1 MCHRS
6 RHGHTTD
13 SRLGTSIGLLPLN
26 GVESLWTLLLFSV
39 FREPRPTKMG
49 RPCLATPSSSPMRS
63 GIALGSNIGD
73 RLANLR
79 AAYREVVNLSS
90 DPARIRCSSIYETS
104 PVDSP
109 PGVASYLNAVT
120 EIEYEKPAIA
130 LLDSLLKIERSLGR
144 PSKRPRNAPRI
155 IDLDLLY
162 VGNLT
167 LNSPEIVIPH
177 PRISHRRFV
186 LEPLAEIAPELVLP
200 GQTVSIRDLWIR
212 LKSEEEVTKIPEE
225 LYK

>member
-1 MCHRS
+1 
-6 RHGHTTD
+6 
-13 SRLGTSIGLLPLN
+13 
-26 GVESLWTLLLFSV
+26 
-39 FREPRPTKMG
+39 
-49 RPCLATPSSSPMRS
+49 MRA
-63 GIALGSNIGD
+63 GIALGSNVGD
-73 RLANLR
+73 RLDNLR
-79 AAYREVVNLSS
+79 TAYREVAELNSEPGV
-90 DPARIRCSSIYETS
+90 IRCSSIYETS

-109 PGVASYLNAVT
+109 PGVSSYLNAVI
-120 EIEYEKPAIA
+120 EIEYGRPAIA
-130 LLDSLLKIERSLGR
+130 LLDALLQIERGLGR

-162 VGNLT
+162 AGNLT

-177 PRISHRRFV
+177 PRIIHRRFV

-200 GQTVSIRDLWIR
+200 GQTVSIRDLWMR

>member
-1 MCHRS
+1 
-6 RHGHTTD
+6 
-13 SRLGTSIGLLPLN
+13 
-26 GVESLWTLLLFSV
+26 
-39 FREPRPTKMG
+39 
-49 RPCLATPSSSPMRS
+49 MRA

-79 AAYREVVNLSS
+79 AAYGEVVNLSS
-90 DPARIRCSSIYETS
+90 DPTRIRSSSIYETS

-109 PGVASYLNAVT
+109 PGVGSYLNAVM

-130 LLDSLLKIERSLGR
+130 LLDALLKIERGLGR

-162 VGNLT
+162 AGNLT

-177 PRISHRRFV
+177 PRIIHRRFV
-186 LEPLAEIAPELVLP
+186 LEPLADIAPELVLAV
-200 GQTVSIRDLWIR
+200 QTVSIRDLLMR
-212 LKSEEEVTKIPEE
+212 LKTEEEVTRLPEE
-225 LYK
+225 LST

>member
-1 MCHRS
+1 
-6 RHGHTTD
+6 
-13 SRLGTSIGLLPLN
+13 
-26 GVESLWTLLLFSV
+26 
-39 FREPRPTKMG
+39 
-49 RPCLATPSSSPMRS
+49 MRS

-79 AAYREVVNLSS
+79 TAYREVAILSS
-90 DPARIRCSSIYETS
+90 DPGKIRCSSIYETS

-109 PGVASYLNAVT
+109 PGVAPYLNAVI
-120 EIEYEKPAIA
+120 EIEYGRPAIA
-130 LLDSLLKIERSLGR
+130 LLDSLLELERALGR

-177 PRISHRRFV
+177 PRITQRRFV
-186 LEPLAEIAPELVLP
+186 LEPLTDIAPELVLP
-200 GQTVSIRDLWIR
+200 GQIASIRDLLMR
-212 LKSEEEVTKIPEE
+212 LKTEEEVTKLPEE
-225 LYK
+225 LFK

>member
-1 MCHRS
+1 M
-6 RHGHTTD
+6 
-13 SRLGTSIGLLPLN
+13 
-26 GVESLWTLLLFSV
+26 EF
-39 FREPRPTKMG
+39 
-49 RPCLATPSSSPMRS
+49 
-63 GIALGSNIGD
+63 
-73 RLANLR
+73 
-79 AAYREVVNLSS
+79 
-90 DPARIRCSSIYETS
+90 
-104 PVDSP
+104 
-109 PGVASYLNAVT
+109 
-120 EIEYEKPAIA
+120 EYEKPAIA
-130 LLDSLLKIERSLGR
+130 LLDSLLKIERGLGR
-144 PSKRPRNAPRI
+144 PSKRPRNAPRT

>member
-1 MCHRS
+1 
-6 RHGHTTD
+6 
-13 SRLGTSIGLLPLN
+13 
-26 GVESLWTLLLFSV
+26 
-39 FREPRPTKMG
+39 
-49 RPCLATPSSSPMRS
+49 MRA

-90 DPARIRCSSIYETS
+90 DPTRIRCSSIYETS

-109 PGVASYLNAVT
+109 AGVGSYLNAVM

-130 LLDSLLKIERSLGR
+130 LLDSLLKIERRLGR

-162 VGNLT
+162 AGNLT

-177 PRISHRRFV
+177 PRISQRRFV
-186 LEPLAEIAPELVLP
+186 LEPLADIASELVLP
-200 GQTVSIRDLWIR
+200 GHTVSIRDLLMR
-212 LKSEEEVTKIPEE
+212 LKTEEEVTKFAEE
-225 LYK
+225 LCK